1 MVVKPGLSDVQDE
14 RAELTRQHP
23 GFSCRMIAMAVVVGL
38 EDENWRR
45 PMRFGFALMI
55 GRMTRLNAGRVMA
68 RIAMETN
75 WLVAFNER

>member
-23 GFSCRMIAMAVVVGL
+23 EFSCRMSAMAVVVGF
-38 EDENWRR
+38 EDGDWRR

-55 GRMTRLNAGRVMA
+55 GRTTRLSAKRVTA
-68 RIAMETN
+68 HIAT
-75 WLVAFNER
+75 